1 LTLMTRPAAAA
12 VLALALLAVLPASGS
27 AATLP
32 AGFSDTLVA
41 NVPQPTALAFTPDGR
56 LLVTSKDG
64 RLWVQTGS
72 TPPTTPALN
81 LSARVCAQSERGLLG
96 VAVDPDFQANRH
108 IFLYYTFNKYDTCA
122 AGSPPNGPVN
132 RISRFTLAANNTV
145 DAASEVVL
153 VDGIPNPDGNH
164 NGGHLI
170 FGKDNYLYATVGDGG
185 CDYAGDSGCAG
196 SNDAARD
203 RHVLLGKVLRITASG
218 GIPADNPFRGADSER
233 CNLTGR
239 TTAGKTCQET
249 FAWGLR
255 NPFRLGFDPNA
266 AGTRFFINDVGQ
278 NSWEEVDEGR
288 AGADYGWNV
297 REGHCLTNSTTNCPA
312 PAAGMTD
319 PIYDYGRDT
328 GCAAIT
334 GGAFVPDGL
343 WPAEYNGRY
352 LFADYSCGRVRTLRS
367 TALGWA
373 AADFGAGL
381 GPVIDLRFGPS
392 GASQALYY
400 LTWTGSPAGQV
411 RRIAYTGN
419 ATPTAVAKASQTE
432 GSSTPLGVL
441 FDGSASRDP
450 EGSALTYD
458 WDFGDGSAHSTSAK
472 PGHVYRTAGTY
483 HATLRVT
490 DDRGASATDRIRID
504 VGNTSPVAAIQS
516 PTESTRFRVGQP
528 ITLSG
533 SALDAQDGALTAF
546 SMQWTV
552 LLHHASHTHPFLG
565 PKTGNDIVFT
575 APAPEDLAAAATSW
589 LEVRLTAI
597 DSKGLTKTVTREL
610 RPNTVGL
617 IFKTEPEGLRL
628 NVDGIPVRGP
638 AGFVSWEGYRFT
650 VDAPA
655 LQSEGGQAWVF
666 SSWSDGG
673 AAKHDIT
680 TGSAPAEY
688 TARWGPPQCGGGVG
702 VGMLLVLAAGAVARR
717 RVVR

>member
-1 LTLMTRPAAAA
+1 MLRPVA
-12 VLALALLAVLPASGS
+12 VAGLLLAVLLALPASGS

-32 AGFSDTLVA
+32 AGFSDSLVA
-41 NVPQPTALAFTPDGR
+41 NVPQPTALAFTPDGG

-64 RLWVQTGS
+64 RLWVQAGS
-72 TPPTTPALN
+72 TPPAAPALD
-81 LSARVCAQSERGLLG
+81 LSARVCQQSERGLLG
-96 VAVDPDFQANRH
+96 VAADPDFQANRH

-122 AGSPPNGPVN
+122 PQSPPNGPVN
-132 RISRFTLAANNTV
+132 RVSRFTLRADNTV
-145 DAASEVVL
+145 DPASEVVL
-153 VDGIPNPDGNH
+153 LDEIPNPAGNH
-164 NGGHLI
+164 NGGHLV
-170 FGKDNYLYATVGDGG
+170 FGKDNYLYVTVGDGG
-185 CDYAGDSGCAG
+185 CDYSGVGGCAG

-203 RHVLLGKVLRITASG
+203 RHALVGKVLRITAAG
-218 GIPADNPFRGADSER
+218 GIPADNPFRGPNSAR

-239 TTAGKTCQET
+239 TTADKICQEI

-278 NSWEEVDEGR
+278 VSWEEIDEGR

-297 REGHCLTNSTTNCPA
+297 REARCLTNSTTNCP
-312 PAAGMTD
+312 PPPAGMTD
-319 PIYDYGRDT
+319 PIYAYGRES

-334 GGAFVPDGL
+334 GGAFVPNGL
-343 WPAEYNGRY
+343 WPPEYDGRY
-352 LFADYSCGRVRTLRS
+352 LFADYACGRVYSLRS

-373 AADFGAGL
+373 AAEFGGGL
-381 GPVIDLRFGPS
+381 GPVTDLRFGPA
-392 GASQALYY
+392 GGTQALYY
-400 LTWTGSPAGQV
+400 LTWTGASAGQV

-419 ATPTAVAKASQTE
+419 ATPAAVAKASETE
-432 GSSTPLGVL
+432 GSTPLGVL
-441 FDGSASRDP
+441 FDGTASSDP
-450 EGSALTYD
+450 EGGALTYD
-458 WDFGDGSAHSTSAK
+458 WDFGDGTPHSTSAK

-504 VGNTSPVAAIQS
+504 VGNTAPVAAIQS
-516 PTESTRFRVGQP
+516 PEASTRFRVGQP
-528 ITLSG
+528 ITLRG

-546 SMQWTV
+546 SMEWTV
-552 LLHHASHTHPFLG
+552 LLHHGSHTHPFLG
-565 PKTGNDIVFT
+565 PKPGNDIVFE
-575 APAPEDLAAAATSW
+575 APPPEDLAAAATSW
-589 LEVRLTAI
+589 LEVRLTAV
-597 DSKGLTKTVTREL
+597 DSKGLTTTVTREL

-628 NVDGIPVRGP
+628 TVDGIPVRGP

-655 LQSEGGQAWVF
+655 LQAEQGKAWTF

-680 TGSAPAEY
+680 TGSEPAEF
-688 TARWGPPQCGGGVG
+688 TARWNQAQCGGGVG
-702 VGMLLVLAAGAVARR
+702 VGVVLVLAAGAIGRR
-717 RVVR
+717 RAMR